1 KRRGGSPTSA
11 SATVTS
17 SAEIKEIDISTLPEQ
32 LQQMLQNLDVSNV
45 AEIDVSEIM
54 SKLAGNLAKMKPKV
68 PEKARPEPKREPTRE
83 SYEYVKLVNGAP
95 GCPVGSEILTFE
107 ECRDAILSLGQK
119 PDPYWT
125 NSFEGLPRHCSLRDR
140 PGEVVGLERMH
151 FNTANRGTGRDDL
164 APICRKQGGQPV
176 KEETSSSKSNSRT
189 GVVRDNSHVIQE
201 LNGKTQRRLLAKEKV
216 FYLVYMKQG
225 GLTYTDESMLLDIK
239 DHFQQRLEERGI
251 SLDYLWLDVGVER
264 QIRALLDP
272 PTLPSAMLLQGGNQ
286 PKFMLAHHREE
297 DEEALAVRDEEIR
310 LLLNTLLGDET
321 RFQRL
326 HAKKLET
333 SWAKKT

>member
-1 KRRGGSPTSA
+1 MHFNSFVGGLGRQDLSPVCKRRGGSPTSA

-119 PDPYWT
+119 PDPYWNLGSYTESLWTRFLELDIISHIIANALAPTHELRT

-164 APICRKQGGQPV
+164 APICRKQGQLLFV
-176 KEETSSSKSNSRT
+176 LASR
-189 GVVRDNSHVIQE
+189 VSH
-201 LNGKTQRRLLAKEKV
+201 
-216 FYLVYMKQG
+216 
-225 GLTYTDESMLLDIK
+225 D
-239 DHFQQRLEERGI
+239 
-251 SLDYLWLDVGVER
+251 DVGVER

-297 DEEALAVRDEEIR
+297 DEEALAVRDEER
-310 LLLNTLLGDET
+310 
-321 RFQRL
+321 RA
-326 HAKKLET
+326 AKSVKQ
-333 SWAKKT
+333 